1 MGLDPGPYISA
12 GRDIDWAA
20 NGPVGRCPEWEGQNG
35 QLLEWWRKPQR
46 EAVSPLHSLC
56 LLVVP
61 DPLLLSSPLLEISQ
75 GQGGSKF
82 TAIPRAAADVAAWVG
97 EEMAGLGKAFY
108 AVGFWIRET
117 GQALDR
123 LGCRLQGNYYFHEQR
138 KNPAPVPPIRS
149 PVFPPSR

>member
-1 MGLDPGPYISA
+1 
-12 GRDIDWAA
+12 
-20 NGPVGRCPEWEGQNG
+20 
-35 QLLEWWRKPQR
+35 
-46 EAVSPLHSLC
+46 
-56 LLVVP
+56 
-61 DPLLLSSPLLEISQ
+61 
-75 GQGGSKF
+75 
-82 TAIPRAAADVAAWVG
+82 
-97 EEMAGLGKAFY
+97 MAGLGKAFY